1 MNATT
6 KILALACAGL
16 LALAGS
22 ASAHHGTNSATVYGA
37 KLAGTAISGHAV
49 LIDGTNNNVLAVK
62 VRGLKPNTT
71 YTFGLSTAS
80 DFAPTTATTDE
91 NGKLRAFAKS
101 ATFNAVAGTTY
112 TVQVKEGGTVVAS
125 GDLQQLQMHKRF
137 GDRHHKRHHGHHRHA
152 GFHAQGDDNAQ
163 GSDSGQHNC
172 DKAGAGERS

>member
-22 ASAHHGTNSATVYGA
+22 ASAHHGTNSATAYGA
-37 KLAGTAISGHAV
+37 KLTGTAVSGRAILV
-49 LIDGTNNNVLAVK
+49 DGTSNNVLAVK

-71 YTFGLSTAS
+71 YTFGLSATS
-80 DFAPTTATTDE
+80 DFAPTTATTDA

-112 TVQVKEGGTVVAS
+112 TVQVKDGDTVVAS
-125 GDLQQLQMHKRF
+125 GDLQQLPVRKRF
-137 GDRHHKRHHGHHRHA
+137 GHRHHKSHYGHHRHA
-152 GFHAQGDDNAQ
+152 GFHAQSGDSQ
-163 GSDSGQHNC
+163 GGGSGRHNC
-172 DKAGAGERS
+172 DKAGSGQRS